1 MQILPILGDK
11 EFENLY
17 KQCRPMFV
25 SIANSYVHQ
34 YHVAEDIVNDS
45 FIRLWEKRAETQT
58 ANWSSFLY
66 KIVVNRCLDWL
77 KAESVRHKANAD
89 ISGIRERMLQFEIAS
104 LASGDPNRLFSSE
117 VEKIFRKCLL
127 EMPEMT
133 RKVFM
138 ASRFEDLTYKE
149 IAQKLGIPVRHVT
162 AEIQEALRLLRKSLK
177 DYLPGMIVLILLNF
191 HDLKLLN

>member
-58 ANWSSFLY
+58 ANWSSF
-66 KIVVNRCLDWL
+66 
-77 KAESVRHKANAD
+77 H
-89 ISGIRERMLQFEIAS
+89 IR
-104 LASGDPNRLFSSE
+104 
-117 VEKIFRKCLL
+117 
-127 EMPEMT
+127 
-133 RKVFM
+133 
-138 ASRFEDLTYKE
+138 
-149 IAQKLGIPVRHVT
+149 
-162 AEIQEALRLLRKSLK
+162 
-177 DYLPGMIVLILLNF
+177 
-191 HDLKLLN
+191 